1 MDFGHDRAS
10 KYSCL
15 IFDNRG
21 IGESDKPVMRYS
33 TSEMAKDALE
43 LLDHVGWIGKRSA
56 HIVGI
61 SMGGMIAQEMVHLHE

>member
-1 MDFGHDRAS
+1 
-10 KYSCL
+10 
-15 IFDNRG
+15 
-21 IGESDKPVMRYS
+21 MRYS

-61 SMGGMIAQEMVHLHE
+61 SMGGMIAQEMVYLHERSVASEVDIDLGLSRP